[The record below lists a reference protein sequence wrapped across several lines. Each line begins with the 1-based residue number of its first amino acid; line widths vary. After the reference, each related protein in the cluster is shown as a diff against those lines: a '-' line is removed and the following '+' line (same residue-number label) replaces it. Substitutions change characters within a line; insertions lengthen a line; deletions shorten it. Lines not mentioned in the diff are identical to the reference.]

1 MTSLMIAGKRS
12 SWLNRLVIA
21 SVAAKVRNVLFRQI
35 ADEKAVERK
44 EWENIVYQLEPTYF
58 LGDF

>member
-1 MTSLMIAGKRS
+1 MTLLMIAGKRNS
-12 SWLNRLVIA
+12 
-21 SVAAKVRNVLFRQI
+21 
-35 ADEKAVERK
+35 KAVERK

>member
-35 ADEKAVERK
+35 ADEKAVE
-44 EWENIVYQLEPTYF
+44 
-58 LGDF
+58 